1 MGKANVSSQ
10 KEKQPG
16 QNARNTNKS
25 AVGRITTVLDRKVVR
40 VSDPYEPS
48 ALKRLFE
55 IQLQRPRVLE
65 ICHF

>member
-40 VSDPYEPS
+40 VSDPYEPI
-48 ALKRLFE
+48 FE

-65 ICHF
+65 ICHL